1 MLRKLILATTV
12 MAATVMAATVMA
24 VTQPAFA
31 QLAMGPDAIGPIKR
45 GWTIS
50 DILVSGMPYAR
61 DVVPTEGDPVT
72 VYTLTVDDKVKVEV
86 SFWADDTPYQLST
99 NSPVFRTKEGAGV
112 GDTMATLRRL
122 YPRGSIS
129 KGMIDGVWLTFLP
142 FGMEGHRTKPVLAF
156 SFDPSGLSDECMTFN
171 TKCPDMA
178 DMKSTGFA
186 VTWLN

>member
-1 MLRKLILATTV
+1 MLRRLILAVTTMMLV
-12 MAATVMAATVMA
+12 
-24 VTQPAFA
+24 QPALA
-31 QLAMGPDAIGPIKR
+31 QSVMGPEAIGPIKR

-50 DILVSGMPYAR
+50 DVLVSGMPYTR

-72 VYTLTVDDKVKVEV
+72 VYTLTVDNQTKVEI
-86 SFWADDTPYQLST
+86 SFDVDDTPYQFRTS
-99 NSPVFRTKEGAGV
+99 SPLFVTKEGARI

-156 SFDPSGLSDECMTFN
+156 SFDPGGLSDDCLTLN
-171 TKCPDMA
+171 LKCPDMSA
-178 DMKSTGFA
+178 MKATGFQ